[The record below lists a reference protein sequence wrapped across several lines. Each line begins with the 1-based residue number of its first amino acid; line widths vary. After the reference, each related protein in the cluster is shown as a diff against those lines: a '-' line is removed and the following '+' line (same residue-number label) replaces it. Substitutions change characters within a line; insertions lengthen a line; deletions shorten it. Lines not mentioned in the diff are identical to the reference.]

1 MIPRWIN
8 STVLN
13 WQLTWTACASF
24 RRNAVAALLL
34 LVPIQPPFHLGD
46 HQTSAPDPREFCF
59 PFWLLLNRAFPHFLQ
74 LLPASQNLY
83 LPFSTSI
90 YYPYPHPHPK
100 IKDLVWGFRVWDS
113 AWVVSTVLLCCGLDL
128 CLWIDLRIKLKTFFS
143 IECKM
148 LRRCRLFDY
157 PNCFPRKINPWICQS
172 SETPCKCIP
181 RK

>member
-1 MIPRWIN
+1 MN
-8 STVLN
+8 SLCFIQKECCSCTPFASPHTTSFPSWWPSDFCSRSQRILFPL
-13 WQLTWTACASF
+13 LTPFKQSF
-24 RRNAVAALLL
+24 S
-34 LVPIQPPFHLGD
+34 PFPP
-46 HQTSAPDPREFCF
+46 
-59 PFWLLLNRAFPHFLQ
+59 AF
-74 LLPASQNLY
+74 PASQNLY

-128 CLWIDLRIKLKTFFS
+128 CLWIDLRIKLKTFFP

-148 LRRCRLFDY
+148 LRRCGLFDY